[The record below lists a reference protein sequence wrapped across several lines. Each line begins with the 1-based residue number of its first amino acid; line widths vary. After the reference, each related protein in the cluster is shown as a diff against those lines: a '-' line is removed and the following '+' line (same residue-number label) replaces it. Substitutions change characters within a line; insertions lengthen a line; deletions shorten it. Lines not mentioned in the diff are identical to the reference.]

1 VNFLTPLQWHV
12 FFVLVSSAA
21 LLVGFVFETK
31 PFFES
36 ARPKPA
42 AMVAR
47 WFLWVGAMA
56 LWGAVFSGFL
66 QPPKSVFFHEVTGP
80 SVEHRFLGVWT
91 AVVFLAIAVWRG
103 VIGRRPS
110 ALLVLV
116 WLSAFWIL
124 GAQIL
129 GGFRLAWN

>member
-1 VNFLTPLQWHV
+1 MHFLTPLQWHV
-12 FFVLVSSAA
+12 FFVLFSLAA
-21 LLVGFVFETK
+21 LLMGFVFETN

-42 AMVAR
+42 AIAAR
-47 WFLWVGAMA
+47 RLLWIGSAS
-56 LWGAVFSGFL
+56 LWGSVITGFL
-66 QPPKSVFFHEVTGP
+66 QPPKSIFFHEVSGP
-80 SVEHRFLGVWT
+80 LVEHRFLGIWT
-91 AVVFLAIAVWRG
+91 AAVFLAISVWRG
-103 VIGRRPS
+103 RIGRRPS

-129 GGFRLAWN
+129 GGFRLAGN